1 MPPPRLLIS
10 DPYKMSD
17 GITKTHEFG
26 FASLFIDD
34 VVMGGGIDRNYGG
47 YYGSP
52 GWNGGGY
59 GGGDYGWGGERGYWP
74 GGWHYNT
81 IVNPG
86 VSSEEGKTTKGVND
100 WIDKR
105 TEQSRAL
112 KAEGKVPGW
121 MPETQG
127 Q

>member
-1 MPPPRLLIS
+1 M
-10 DPYKMSD
+10 MA
-17 GITKTHEFG
+17 GVTKTHEFG

-34 VVMGGGIDRNYGG
+34 YAPYNYGG

-52 GWNGGGY
+52 GYGY
-59 GGGDYGWGGERGYWP
+59 GGGGWGWGGERGYWP

-86 VSSEEGKTTKGVND
+86 VSSQEGKTTKGVND
-100 WIDKR
+100 WIDSR
-105 TEQSRAL
+105 TQKSREL
-112 KAEGKVPGW
+112 KAQGQIPPW
-121 MPETQG
+121 MPETQD